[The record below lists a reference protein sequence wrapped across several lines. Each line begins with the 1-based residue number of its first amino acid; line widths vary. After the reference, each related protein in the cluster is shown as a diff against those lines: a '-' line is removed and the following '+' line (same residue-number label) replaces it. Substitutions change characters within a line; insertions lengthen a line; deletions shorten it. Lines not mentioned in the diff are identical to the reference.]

1 MSGLRSRHPKPS
13 RTRRMFRHW
22 RTASLLGFL
31 DMTMGP
37 LARVVFGPWRAAA
50 EAELHERARIAS
62 VAREMAETWR
72 IN

>member
-1 MSGLRSRHPKPS
+1 MSRRIGTS

-37 LARVVFGPWRAAA
+37 LASRVFGPWREAALA
-50 EAELHERARIAS
+50 EVKERARIAS
-62 VAREMAETWR
+62 VAAEMWR
-72 IN
+72 DWSVN